1 MQLKSILWTFY
12 AIHPG
17 NVSGL
22 FHSSQGPPGAYNTL
36 HTNNYTAQSIED
48 DEVNNTKC
56 YWNTK
61 LHRHFTTWQVFLA
74 IDILRP
80 IQQYKGHKIQTATA
94 S

>member
-22 FHSSQGPPGAYNTL
+22 FHSLQGPHGAYNTL

-56 YWNTK
+56 Y
-61 LHRHFTTWQVFLA
+61 
-74 IDILRP
+74 
-80 IQQYKGHKIQTATA
+80 
-94 S
+94 